1 MLPGSSR
8 SSDNVKVDTF
18 AAIDNPAAAAA
29 FAGHAKELGFDGVF
43 TAEANHDPFLP
54 LAAAAAGVPDLDYG
68 TAIAVAFAR
77 SPMVTAMAA
86 WDLAAATDGRFILGL
101 GTQIKAHITR
111 RFSMEWS
118 APGPRLREYVEA
130 IRAIWETWQ
139 HGTPLRFRGQFYQ
152 HTLTAPFFEPPPL
165 PHGPPRV
172 FIAGVGPFMARV
184 AGQVCDGLHVHP
196 FHTVEYL
203 DEVILPNIA
212 QGATERGR
220 PTAAITLAAPVM
232 VATGSS
238 EGEID
243 TNRRAVAR
251 QIAFYA
257 STPAYKRVLDL
268 HGWDVGPELTRLSV
282 RGQWDA
288 MADVVPDEMI
298 DTIAV
303 SGPVDSI
310 ASQIRHRY
318 GDRLGRVSLYALDT
332 PLPIDDD
339 EWPAVIEE
347 LRSGS

>member
-1 MLPGSSR
+1 LP
-8 SSDNVKVDTF
+8 DDVKVDTF
-18 AAIDNPAAAAA
+18 AAIDNPADAVS
-29 FAGHAKELGFDGVF
+29 FADQAKVRGFDGVF

-54 LAAAAAGVPDLDYG
+54 LAAAAASVRDLDYG

-86 WDLAAATDGRFILGL
+86 WDLGAATDGRFILGL

-139 HGTPLRFRGQFYQ
+139 HGTPLRFRGHFYQ
-152 HTLTAPFFEPPPL
+152 HTLSAPFFEPPPL
-165 PHGPPRV
+165 RHGPPPI

-203 DEVILPNIA
+203 DEVILPNVA
-212 QGATERGR
+212 QGAAERDR
-220 PTAAITLAAPVM
+220 LRSAVTLAAPVM
-232 VATGSS
+232 VATGSTP
-238 EGEID
+238 EEID
-243 TNRRAVAR
+243 ANRRVVAR

-268 HGWDVGPELTRLSV
+268 HGWEVGPELTRLSV
-282 RGQWDA
+282 RGEWDA
-288 MADVVPDEMI
+288 MADVIPDEMI

-303 SGPVDSI
+303 SGPVASI
-310 ASQIRHRY
+310 APQIRRRY
-318 GDRLGRVSLYALDT
+318 GDRLGRVSLYALET
-332 PLPIDDD
+332 PLPIDED
-339 EWPAVIEE
+339 EWPAVIQG

>member
-1 MLPGSSR
+1 
-8 SSDNVKVDTF
+8 VKVDTF
-18 AAIDNPAAAAA
+18 AAIDNPADAAA
-29 FAGHAKELGFDGVF
+29 FADRAKTLGFDGVF

-54 LAAAAAGVPDLDYG
+54 LAAAAASVPDLDYG

-86 WDLAAATDGRFILGL
+86 WDLSAATNGRFILGL

-139 HGTPLRFRGQFYQ
+139 HGTPLRFRGHFYQ
-152 HTLTAPFFEPPPL
+152 HTLSAPFFEPPAL
-165 PHGPPRV
+165 PHSPPRV

-196 FHTVEYL
+196 FHTVKYL
-203 DEVILPNIA
+203 DEVILPNV
-212 QGATERGR
+212 ERGAAERDR
-220 PTAAITLAAPVM
+220 PADTIALAAPVM
-232 VATGSS
+232 VATGHSR
-238 EGEID
+238 EEID
-243 TNRRAVAR
+243 ASRRAVAR

-268 HGWDVGPELTRLSV
+268 HGWEVGPELTRLSV
-282 RGQWDA
+282 RGEWDA
-288 MADVVPDEMI
+288 MTDVVPDAMV
-298 DTIAV
+298 DAIAV

-310 ASQIRHRY
+310 APQIRRRY
-318 GDRLGRVSLYALDT
+318 GDRLARVSLYALDT
-332 PLPIDDD
+332 PLPISNG
-339 EWPAVIEE
+339 EWPAVIDG
-347 LRSGS
+347 LRG

>member
-1 MLPGSSR
+1 M
-8 SSDNVKVDTF
+8 KVDTF
-18 AAIDNPAAAAA
+18 AAIDSPAEAAP
-29 FAGHAKELGFDGVF
+29 FAHHAKLLGFDGVF

-54 LAAAAAGVPDLDYG
+54 LAAAAATVDDLDYG

-86 WDLAAATDGRFILGL
+86 WDLAAASNGRFILGL

-130 IRAIWETWQ
+130 VRAIWQTWQ
-139 HGTPLRFRGQFYQ
+139 EGTPLRFRGHFYQ

-165 PHGPPRV
+165 LHGPPPV

-196 FHTVEYL
+196 FHTVKYL
-203 DEVILPNIA
+203 DEVILPSIA
-212 QGATERGR
+212 RGAAERDR
-220 PTAAITLAAPVM
+220 AASAVTLAAPVM
-232 VATGSS
+232 VATGSDQA
-238 EGEID
+238 EIAA
-243 TNRRAVAR
+243 NRRAVAR

-282 RGQWDA
+282 RGEWER
-288 MADVVPDEMI
+288 MADVVPDVMI

-303 SGPVDSI
+303 TGPVGSI
-310 ASQIRHRY
+310 AEQILDRY
-318 GDRLGRVSLYALDT
+318 GERLGRVSLYALDT
-332 PLPIDDD
+332 PLPITDDQWSD
-339 EWPAVIEE
+339 VIRG
-347 LRSGS
+347 LRSGG